1 MSLQYGQVLH
11 YLPDFLL
18 GAAMALW
25 IAALAF
31 AGGLLIGLFGAA
43 VLTQGPLWMRLPKEQ
58 HIPPGEEARRLIRQ
72 NLPGGHGS

>member
-1 MSLQYGQVLH
+1 VTLQYGQVLQ

-31 AGGLLIGLFGAA
+31 AGGLLIGLAGAA
-43 VLTQGPLWMRLPKEQ
+43 VLTQAPRWLRVPVLGYVRCLNS
-58 HIPPGEEARRLIRQ
+58 G
-72 NLPGGHGS
+72 

>member
-1 MSLQYGQVLH
+1 MTLQYGQVLQ

-31 AGGLLIGLFGAA
+31 AGGLLIGLAGAA
-43 VLTQGPLWMRLPKEQ
+43 VLTQAPRWLRVQRPMATTWVWCLTALPPTRFCTK
-58 HIPPGEEARRLIRQ
+58 A
-72 NLPGGHGS
+72 